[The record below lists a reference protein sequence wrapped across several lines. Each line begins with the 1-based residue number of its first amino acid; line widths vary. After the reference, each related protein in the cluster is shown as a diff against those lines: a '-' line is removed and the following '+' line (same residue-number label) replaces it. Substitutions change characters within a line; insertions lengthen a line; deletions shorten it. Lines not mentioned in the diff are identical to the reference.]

1 MGILLKICILKTVN
15 IFFFCG
21 TSVSGIFHFSKA
33 IRVISIKVSKPHGRN
48 HTETDIY
55 LSNKNLD
62 QAIITKTTKKQE
74 LH

>member
-1 MGILLKICILKTVN
+1 MEYFISQKQLESFPLRSVN
-15 IFFFCG
+15 H
-21 TSVSGIFHFSKA
+21 TEK
-33 IRVISIKVSKPHGRN
+33 N

-62 QAIITKTTKKQE
+62 QVIITKTTKKQE